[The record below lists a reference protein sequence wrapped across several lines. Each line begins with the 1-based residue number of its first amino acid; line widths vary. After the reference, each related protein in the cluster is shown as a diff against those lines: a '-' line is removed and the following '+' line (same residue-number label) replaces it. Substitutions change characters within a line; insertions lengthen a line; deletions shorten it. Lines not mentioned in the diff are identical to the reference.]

1 MSLSRMNVTSI
12 SAWSQ
17 AMTGERRLVMSSA
30 LKCGFSDSGAR
41 MTRETNLA
49 NGFTNGTNTYVVT
62 RLKSVCTAA
71 IGAAMCG

>member
-1 MSLSRMNVTSI
+1 
-12 SAWSQ
+12 
-17 AMTGERRLVMSSA
+17 MSSA

-49 NGFTNGTNTYVVT
+49 NGFTNGTNTAVVT